1 MFGSKP
7 LDDRQDRYTMM
18 LTDALRNPFAN
29 ARNIYFG
36 LLMGVSASLPT
47 CVYVELF
54 FRVVVVR
61 VNRNTRDPTT
71 EGTV

>member
-29 ARNIYFG
+29 VRNIYFR
-36 LLMGVSASLPT
+36 LLMGVSASSPT
-47 CVYVELF
+47 CVYVGLF

-61 VNRNTRDPTT
+61 VNRTTRDPTT